1 MLELARL
8 LENEANLTFVTN
20 DLQIGTALAGNR
32 KSTLLLLGGM
42 VRKGFTA
49 TYGYFAEQMLGELS
63 VNQMFFSVDAVDPEL
78 NITSY
83 TMEDINVKKIGMAQ
97 AEERILLCDHS
108 KFTTCALFNICTI
121 ANIDTIIV
129 PKELDSETIEHLR
142 RSGITVEVV

>member
-1 MLELARL
+1 
-8 LENEANLTFVTN
+8 
-20 DLQIGTALAGNR
+20 
-32 KSTLLLLGGM
+32 
-42 VRKGFTA
+42 
-49 TYGYFAEQMLGELS
+49 MLGELS

-121 ANIDTIIV
+121 ASIDTVIV
-129 PKELDSETIEHLR
+129 TKELNPETIEHLR
-142 RSGITVEVV
+142 RSGVNVEVV

>member
-1 MLELARL
+1 MYSKLRIDFYKDVNMIGHDFHFDDVRLE
-8 LENEANLTFVTN
+8 V
-20 DLQIGTALAGNR
+20 G
-32 KSTLLLLGGM
+32 
-42 VRKGFTA
+42 
-49 TYGYFAEQMLGELS
+49 
-63 VNQMFFSVDAVDPEL
+63 
-78 NITSY
+78 SY